1 MMLTISYDT
10 MNYRARYAGFQQS
23 EFRKYRLGSAV
34 NSESCLCRCAPNY
47 NESMTISSKLSLT
60 QVANYVNI
68 SHDID
73 ELSSPTDG
81 EFDQIPI
88 LSDAEFQ

>member
-10 MNYRARYAGFQQS
+10 MNYPARYTGFQQS

-34 NSESCLCRCAPNY
+34 NSESCLYKYAPNY

-68 SHDID
+68 YRGFVKLHQYFHFK
-73 ELSSPTDG
+73 SSC
-81 EFDQIPI
+81 
-88 LSDAEFQ
+88 LV